1 MRLGLEHTRAF
12 LDHLGRPQ
20 LSLGRVVHL
29 AGTNGK
35 GSTAAT
41 LEALLRR
48 RGLRVGKYT
57 SPHLIDFRERI
68 VVDGDSIPATRVTAF
83 IAHELPA
90 IERMDITFFEATT
103 ALALL
108 YFAEMQVDAAVI
120 ETGLG
125 GRLDSTNVIVPDVA
139 VVTSIGIDHVEYL
152 GSTLESIAGEK
163 AGIFKAGAAAA
174 IGDANPSIASLLSDR
189 ALAAGS
195 TPVVTLLDRGWPS
208 DIVVSGEGTSFTLRD
223 ASGVDRRWRTPL
235 VGRHQAANA
244 AVALLAHDLLGPDTA
259 LTADACQEALDG
271 VRLTGRFERRGEF
284 IFDVAH
290 NPAGSGVLAATLAHV
305 QPARPVVTVLAVL
318 SDKDWRGMMEQ
329 LAPHT
334 DLFVLTMA
342 PSAPANRLWDP
353 QAAHAYAAAAG
364 WASVVEPDLGI
375 ALERA
380 RHHGATVVVTGS
392 FHTVGDALAR
402 LPAASRAG

>member
-1 MRLGLEHTRAF
+1 
-12 LDHLGRPQ
+12 
-20 LSLGRVVHL
+20 
-29 AGTNGK
+29 
-35 GSTAAT
+35 
-41 LEALLRR
+41 
-48 RGLRVGKYT
+48 
-57 SPHLIDFRERI
+57 
-68 VVDGDSIPATRVTAF
+68 
-83 IAHELPA
+83 
-90 IERMDITFFEATT
+90 MDITFFEATT

-174 IGDANPSIASLLSDR
+174 IGDADPAIAALLRDR
-189 ALAAGS
+189 AITVGS
-195 TPVVTLLDRGWPS
+195 APVVTLLERGWPS
-208 DIVVSGEGTSFTLRD
+208 DIAVSGAGTSFNLRD
-223 ASGVDRRWRTPL
+223 SAGTTHRWRTPL
-235 VGRHQAANA
+235 VGRHQAANT
-244 AVALLAHDLLGPDTA
+244 AVALLAHDLLGAETA
-259 LTADACQEALDG
+259 LSTDVCQKALDG
-271 VRLTGRFERRGEF
+271 IRLTGRFERRGEF

-290 NPAGSGVLAATLAHV
+290 NPAGSAVLATTLAQV
-305 QPARPVVTVLAVL
+305 QPPRPVVSVVAVL

-329 LAPHT
+329 LAPYT
-334 DLFVLTMA
+334 DLFVLTIA

-353 QAAHAYAAAAG
+353 QEAHEYASAAG
-364 WASVVEPDLGI
+364 WASEVQLDLGI

-380 RHHGATVVVTGS
+380 RHQGATVVVTGS

-402 LPAASRAG
+402 LPASSRAG

>member
-12 LDHLGRPQ
+12 LAYLGDPQ
-20 LSLGRVVHL
+20 RSLRNVVHL

-41 LEALLRR
+41 LEALLRAS
-48 RGLRVGKYT
+48 GLRVGKYT

-68 VVDGDSIPATRVTAF
+68 VVDGEPIPAARVSSF
-83 IAHELPA
+83 IAQELAA
-90 IERMDITFFEATT
+90 IERMEITFFEATT
-103 ALALL
+103 ALAML
-108 YFAEMQVDAAVI
+108 YFAEMQVDAAVV

-174 IGDANPSIASLLSDR
+174 IGDGNPAIAALLRGR

-195 TPVVTLLDRGWPS
+195 SPVVTLLERGWPS
-208 DIVVSGEGTSFTLRD
+208 DVVVSAEGTSFTARD
-223 ASGVDRRWRTPL
+223 AEGVERRWRTPL

-244 AVALLAHDLLGPDTA
+244 AVALLAHDLLGAETA
-259 LTADACQEALDG
+259 LTAAACQDALDG
-271 VRLTGRFERRGEF
+271 VRLTGRFERRGAF
-284 IFDVAH
+284 ILDVAH
-290 NPAGSGVLAATLAHV
+290 NPAGSGVLAATLEQV
-305 QPARPVVTVLAVL
+305 QPPRPVVTVLSVL
-318 SDKDWRGMMEQ
+318 SDKDWQGMMQQ
-329 LAPHT
+329 LAPYT
-334 DLFVLTMA
+334 DLFVLTIA
-342 PSAPANRLWDP
+342 PSAPDNRLWDP
-353 QAAHAYAAAAG
+353 QVAHAYAAAAG
-364 WASVVEPDLGI
+364 WASVVETDLGV

-380 RHHGATVVVTGS
+380 RGAGETVLVTGS
-392 FHTVGDALAR
+392 FHTVGDALLR
-402 LPAASRAG
+402 LPVSVHA